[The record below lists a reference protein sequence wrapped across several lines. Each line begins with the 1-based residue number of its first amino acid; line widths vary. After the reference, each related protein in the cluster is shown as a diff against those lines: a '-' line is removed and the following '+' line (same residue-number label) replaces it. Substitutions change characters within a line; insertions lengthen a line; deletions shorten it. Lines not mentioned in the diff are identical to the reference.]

1 MQPPPRD
8 NVGIANRAAAEL
20 DHMSPLTAS
29 PAFEKTALRGIL
41 HALLA
46 LVDAQAPAPAESEF
60 PAPNDAEVWAALGQ
74 AKPRPVAPR
83 TRKPRQEAS
92 K

>member
-1 MQPPPRD
+1 MTNTQPPPGA
-8 NVGIANRAAAEL
+8 NLGIAQRAAAEL

-29 PAFEKTALRGIL
+29 PAFEKIALRGIL

-46 LVDAQAPAPAESEF
+46 LVDAQAPAA
-60 PAPNDAEVWAALGQ
+60 
-74 AKPRPVAPR
+74 PRP
-83 TRKPRQEAS
+83 RKPAASKQEAS

>member
-1 MQPPPRD
+1 MTNMQPPPRD

-29 PAFEKTALRGIL
+29 PAFANIALRGIL

-46 LVDAQAPAPAESEF
+46 LVDAQAPAP
-60 PAPNDAEVWAALGQ
+60 
-74 AKPRPVAPR
+74 RP
-83 TRKPRQEAS
+83 RKPAAPKQEAS